1 MTHGGSPPFLK
12 SSSIA
17 LSLDL
22 PGSMPSLSHHERLFT
37 LPPQASRSSN
47 KELPQLRRSPM
58 QTTTRRY
65 TTTPALPCC
74 RCNHRRSI
82 HHRGLASLHPPSL
95 SRNHHHHHYC
105 QSSVCEHALH
115 HTITTTTAAKKPQLA
130 PPSTSRACTM
140 RLTEDLWPAH
150 AIIIASQIHALR
162 KSQLNEVGGTNRPPT
177 ASPCSYQPTQS
188 SPIRS
193 PWPVLQGV
201 ED

>member
-1 MTHGGSPPFLK
+1 MLYSLESLQSVSHSFLDSQPMIHGGSSPFPK

-37 LPPQASRSSN
+37 LPLRASRSSS

-65 TTTPALPCC
+65 TTTPTLTYY

-115 HTITTTTAAKKPQLA
+115 HTISTITSVKKPQLA
-130 PPSTSRACTM
+130 PPPASRACTM
-140 RLTEDLWPAH
+140 RLTE
-150 AIIIASQIHALR
+150 
-162 KSQLNEVGGTNRPPT
+162 
-177 ASPCSYQPTQS
+177 
-188 SPIRS
+188 
-193 PWPVLQGV
+193 VL
-201 ED
+201 